1 MYILALN
8 CGSSSIKGK
17 LFALPA
23 TPSAPLAAVAT
34 LAVSNIGAKGDNVTL
49 RLKWDN
55 GPDERQTGPD
65 GGAVEHRELFPWILD
80 HIARSGAVKKD
91 DIKYITHRIV
101 HGGTNTKGL
110 VVTADHREAL
120 GEMDA
125 LSEFAPLHNHHA
137 VLGVKACLDVLPQHT
152 SLLLFDTLF
161 HQTIPPEVYTYAL
174 PPPDGKLPIP
184 LRKYGFHGLSY
195 ASIVRSLASY
205 LGKPTDTL
213 NIVVAHLG
221 SGASSACIR
230 GGKSIDTSMGLTPLE
245 GLVGGT
251 RTGTID
257 PTAIFHHTKDYW
269 TDAGLP
275 GIKVSKAEALLNKK
289 SGLTALAGTPNFAT
303 ITTRANDP
311 TSAEHARAKLAYD
324 VFVDRLMGFVSQY
337 LAKLLATLPIAEID
351 GLVFS
356 GGIGEN
362 AAGLRADVLQRLGWL
377 GTAVDAAKNDVRSD
391 DVVREITVP
400 GSKLRGWVILTDE
413 EGYCAQA
420 AREQLAL

>member
-1 MYILALN
+1 M
-8 CGSSSIKGK
+8 
-17 LFALPA
+17 
-23 TPSAPLAAVAT
+23 
-34 LAVSNIGAKGDNVTL
+34 
-49 RLKWDN
+49 
-55 GPDERQTGPD
+55 
-65 GGAVEHRELFPWILD
+65 
-80 HIARSGAVKKD
+80 
-91 DIKYITHRIV
+91 
-101 HGGTNTKGL
+101 
-110 VVTADHREAL
+110 
-120 GEMDA
+120 
-125 LSEFAPLHNHHA
+125 
-137 VLGVKACLDVLPQHT
+137 
-152 SLLLFDTLF
+152 
-161 HQTIPPEVYTYAL
+161 
-174 PPPDGKLPIP
+174 
-184 LRKYGFHGLSY
+184 
-195 ASIVRSLASY
+195 RSLASH
-205 LGKPTDTL
+205 LNKPTSAL

-275 GIKVSKAEALLNKK
+275 GIKVSKAEALMNKK

-303 ITTRANDP
+303 ITTHANDP
-311 TSAEHARAKLAYD
+311 TSPEHARSKLAYD

-337 LAKLLATLPIAEID
+337 LAKLLATLPINEID

-362 AAGLRADVLQRLGWL
+362 ASGLRADVLRRLGWL
-377 GTAVDAAKNDVRSD
+377 GTEVDAAKNDARSD
-391 DVVREITVP
+391 EVVREITVP

-420 AREQLAL
+420 AREQLGL